1 MILYLDTSALVK
13 LYVEEEHSDWVHACA
28 AEAEVL
34 ATSVV
39 ALPEML
45 SALSRKRR
53 EGAFA
58 ASDFSQVVEQLGED
72 WDNLAVAVVQPRRAG
87 DLATRHPLRGFDA
100 VHLAAALQFLQEEA
114 DVQGWFLSFDKRLN
128 AAATAER
135 LVVKAPQGFLPE
147 PAG

>member
-13 LYVEEEHSDWVHACA
+13 LYVEEDHSDWVHACA

-53 EGAFA
+53 EGALA

-72 WDNLAVAVVQPRRAG
+72 WENLAVAAVQPHRAG
-87 DLATRHPLRGFDA
+87 DLATSHPLRGLDA
-100 VHLAAALQFLQEEA
+100 VHLAAALEFLQEGEG
-114 DVQGWFLSFDKRLN
+114 VQECFLSFDKRLN
-128 AAATAER
+128 AAAAAER
-135 LVVKAPQGFLPE
+135 LVVKAPQGFLS
-147 PAG
+147 